1 MVLLSISLVGVLIFF
16 AIRPTPW
23 ASGSDNTA
31 KSSPVEVFIS
41 AFKLLANPK
50 MLLLIFSF
58 SYYGTLMTFWT
69 SVYGTAIGRTRGFG
83 KQAKSLVGL
92 NGIAIGVGEI
102 IGGNSKSTLRLVL
115 YAVQPTSVLTKAFV

>member
-23 ASGSDNTA
+23 ASGSDNAA

-69 SVYGTAIGRTRGFG
+69 SVYGTAIGRTKSFG
-83 KQAKSLVGL
+83 TQAKSLVGL
-92 NGIAIGVGEI
+92 NGIAVGIGEI
-102 IGGNSKSTLRLVL
+102 IGGNLKSTMKL
-115 YAVQPTSVLTKAFV
+115 YIWMYIHITQ